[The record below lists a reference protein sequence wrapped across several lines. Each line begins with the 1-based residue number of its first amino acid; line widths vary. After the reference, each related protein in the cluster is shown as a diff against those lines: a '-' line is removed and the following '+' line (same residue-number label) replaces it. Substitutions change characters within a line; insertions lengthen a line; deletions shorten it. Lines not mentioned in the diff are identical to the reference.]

1 MHKIYAKAIS
11 NSFDGYYLYKPAGN
25 IKSTSREKDIKLVFK

>member
-11 NSFDGYYLYKPAGN
+11 NSFDGYNLYKPAGN
-25 IKSTSREKDIKLVFK
+25 MKFANREKI